1 MKTRLPGRTYLY
13 FTAQS
18 INLITA
24 VMSVTMAAIVGA
36 SLAPSL
42 ELSTLPYGVQ
52 FLFVM
57 LVTYPASRLMS
68 VIGRRNGFL
77 LGTVPLAVAG
87 VLGYLAIERHSFMLL
102 TLSHAALGTYI
113 AFANFNRFAATDG
126 LESGLKPKAI
136 SLVVAGGVLA
146 AVLGPALTS
155 VLREIGGFREFALCY
170 GAFVPLAAVAAL
182 ISAWMP
188 EGKPAAAPASAGAPA
203 KRRLG
208 EALRSPVVLLA
219 IVVAS
224 VGYCLMNLLMIQA
237 SMHMKHLHTHF
248 SEVSL
253 AIQWHV
259 LAMFAP
265 SFVTGLLIGR
275 LGLKTVIC
283 AGLVLLLASS
293 LINLG
298 SSSYQ
303 SMTLALIVLGLGWNF
318 TYVGG
323 GALLARSL
331 EGDPNAMQLQG
342 INDLGISILATV
354 GAFTPALLLSWI
366 GWSGTNLLSTVL
378 ASAVL
383 AGTIIIL
390 QDAPRARLAVE
401 GTRQ

>member
-1 MKTRLPGRTYLY
+1 MNSRLPGRTYLY

-18 INLITA
+18 INLVTA

-68 VIGRRNGFL
+68 VVGRRSGFL
-77 LGTVPLAVAG
+77 LGCIPLAASG
-87 VLGYLAIERHSFMLL
+87 LLGYLAIERHSFVLL
-102 TLSHAALGTYI
+102 TLSHAALGSYI

-126 LESGLKPKAI
+126 LEAVLKPKAI

-155 VLREIGGFREFALCY
+155 ALREVGGFREFALCY
-170 GAFVPLAAVAAL
+170 GAFVPLAAMAAL
-182 ISAWMP
+182 TSALMP
-188 EGKPAAAPASAGAPA
+188 AGKPAAAPAHAGTPV

-265 SFVTGLLIGR
+265 SFFTGVLIGR

-283 AGLVLLLASS
+283 AGLLLLLASS

-298 SSSYQ
+298 SNSYQ

-331 EGDPNAMQLQG
+331 EGYPNAMQLQG
-342 INDLGISILATV
+342 VNDLGISVLATV
-354 GAFTPALLLSWI
+354 GALTPAMLLSWI
-366 GWSGTNLLSTVL
+366 GWSGTNLLCALL

-383 AGTIIIL
+383 AGTVIIL
-390 QDAPRARLAVE
+390 QEAPRARLAVE

>member
-1 MKTRLPGRTYLY
+1 MKNRLPGRTYLY

-18 INLITA
+18 INLVTA

-36 SLAPSL
+36 SLAPTI

-57 LVTYPASRLMS
+57 LATYPASRLMS
-68 VIGRRNGFL
+68 VIGRRSGFL
-77 LGTVPLAVAG
+77 LGTIPLAASG
-87 VLGYLAIERHSFMLL
+87 VLGYLAIEQHSFLLL

-126 LESGLKPKAI
+126 LEPGLKPRAI

-146 AVLGPALTS
+146 ALLGPALTS

-170 GAFVPLAAVAAL
+170 GAFVPLAGLAA
-182 ISAWMP
+182 ITSALMP
-188 EGKPAAAPASAGAPA
+188 AGKPVPVSANACAAKKPGF
-203 KRRLG
+203 R
-208 EALRSPVVLLA
+208 EALRSPVILLA

-248 SEVSL
+248 SDVSM

-265 SFVTGLLIGR
+265 SFFTGVLIAR

-283 AGLVLLLASS
+283 SGLLLLLASCA
-293 LINLG
+293 INLA
-298 SSSYQ
+298 SSSYPA
-303 SMTLALIVLGLGWNF
+303 MTLALVVLGLGWNF

-323 GALLARSL
+323 GALLARGL
-331 EGDPNAMQLQG
+331 ESNPDAMRMQG
-342 INDLGISILATV
+342 INDLGISVLATV
-354 GAFTPALLLSWI
+354 GAFTPAILLSWI
-366 GWSGTNLLSTVL
+366 GWSGTNLLGIGLS
-378 ASAVL
+378 AAVL
-383 AGTIIIL
+383 LGSMIIL
-390 QDAPRARLAVE
+390 GAPRTNLAME